1 MFSKIFIDRPILAT
15 VISIVITIAGG
26 IAILALPTA
35 RYPDL
40 APPQVKVTAT
50 YPGASADT
58 VEKTVATP
66 IETEVNGS
74 KRMVYM
80 NSTSGNDGS
89 YSLTV
94 SFDIGSD
101 NDLNAVEVQNRV
113 AIATAKLPPEVQTV
127 GVSIKK
133 VSPDVLM
140 YIAMTSPEGTYDTL
154 FMSNYALINVVD
166 ELKRIPGIGDVMI
179 ISQQDFGL
187 RIWLRPDDMAKL
199 GVSATD
205 VISAVKE
212 QNAETAAGK
221 IGQAPTVEGQ
231 VFEYPLKV
239 KGRLASAEEFG
250 NIVVRAKEAG
260 AIVRMKDIARLEL
273 ASKLYSSTTTLNGAP
288 CLTLSVSQ
296 QPGANAVALAETV
309 RATLD
314 KMKTNF
320 PPGLDVKVVYD
331 QTVFVTLSI
340 EEVLHTL
347 YEAFALV
354 FIVIFI
360 FLQDWRATL
369 IPMIAVPVSLVGTFA
384 VLLAAGFSINL
395 LTLFGLILAIGIV
408 VDDAI
413 VVVEA
418 VAHKIEHEGMTP
430 YDASLSAMAEVS
442 GPVIGIALVLSAVFV
457 PLMFLGGLTGVMFR
471 QFAVTISVSV
481 LLSAFNALTL
491 TPALCAIFMRKAS
504 HKGIIGKAFKAF
516 NDGFDWFTDKYMF
529 GVNFGL
535 RRWVFSL
542 GMLAALT
549 AAGVLMIARHPTGLI
564 PDEDQG
570 MVFVNVQLPDGA
582 SLERTQQVMKKL
594 EGIVKETPGV
604 QDYLVFSGFSVV
616 SQVGTNTGSAV
627 LVLKDWEERTA
638 PEEYYKAIIS
648 HIASKTAEIP
658 EASFSGFGLPA
669 LPGMGNVGGFVFEV
683 QDRSGGTLTQHA
695 DVAKQFIGDISAKP
709 EIAVA
714 FTSFRDTVPQLYIE
728 VDREKAKTLGVGIDE
743 VFKTLQGNLAS
754 LEVNDITI
762 FGRNFRVLVQSEALY
777 RTKPDDINKL
787 YARSASGNM
796 VPLGTLLKITPTTG
810 PSAINRYNVFRAIEV
825 NAVGS
830 PGTASGDAIAAME
843 ESAAKVLPSTMSYEW
858 TSLTYQEKLSAGQ
871 LPLTFGMALAFVF
884 LFLAAMYESW
894 SVPFAV
900 LLGVPLALFGA
911 ILGAVVRVIPFDMYG
926 QIGLILLIGLAAKN
940 AILIVEFAKIEHEV
954 NGKSVLEAARLGAKL
969 RFRPILMTSFAF
981 ILGVVPLMI
990 ASGAGSASRV
1000 SLGTAVFAGMTAA
1013 TVFGVFLIPM
1023 LYFVI
1028 QTLTNKLTGGKK
1040 VDEKP
1045 QPVGTDELVS
1055 PSPGHGD

>member
-199 GVSATD
+199 GVSASD
-205 VISAVKE
+205 VIGAVKE
-212 QNAETAAGK
+212 QNVETAAGK

-260 AIVRMKDIARLEL
+260 AIVRMKDIARIEL

-309 RATLD
+309 RTTLD

-418 VAHKIEHEGMTP
+418 VAHKIEHEGMNP

-504 HKGIIGKAFKAF
+504 HKGLIGRAFMAF
-516 NDGFDWFTDKYMF
+516 NRGFDWFTDKYMF

-549 AAGVLMIARHPTGLI
+549 AAGVLMVARHPTGLI

-582 SLERTQQVMKKL
+582 SLERTEQVMKKL
-594 EGIVKETPGV
+594 EGIVKETPGIE
-604 QDYLVFSGFSVV
+604 DYLMFSGFSVV